1 MRGQQNGGVL
11 AVIRENGAQNVV
23 ARRRINARDR
33 LIEHIQLR
41 LSAHRQ
47 DELHLLLIA
56 LAERFQSAERVDLQR
71 IQHIGCLYAVK
82 IRVKIRKERNQV
94 VDLHRIVEIV
104 FVGQIADDAVRVG
117 ARRLTVNEHRA
128 ACRLQQ
134 TVQQLDGRCFARAVR
149 AEQTD
154 KLSAAERQIQII
166 ERGLFTV
173 VFCQSLTD
181 NQFVVIHCSSPPHCV
196 SPEAPQCPAR

>member
-1 MRGQQNGGVL
+1 MVNRIVQHHRAFLEENDLIEHTLHIRDEVRRQQNGRVL

-23 ARRRINARDR
+23 ARRRIDTRDR

-41 LSAHRQ
+41 LAAHGE

-56 LAERFQSAERVDLQR
+56 LAERFQAVQRVDLQR

-134 TVQQLDGRCFARAVR
+134 TVQQLDSRCF
-149 AEQTD
+149 T
-154 KLSAAERQIQII
+154 
-166 ERGLFTV
+166 
-173 VFCQSLTD
+173 
-181 NQFVVIHCSSPPHCV
+181 
-196 SPEAPQCPAR
+196 